1 MLSLKERIEL
11 LERDLQASPPTF
23 TISAD
28 LPFAI
33 LRYDP
38 ANAHETEWHMR
49 REIKHL
55 ATRIQNATGKVVHL
69 ISLAHLYWQSI
80 DESEGIDEIIDLE
93 RNRGFRAA
101 EAQVGDYLS
110 DPDWRAITD
119 LLVETTGNMHPA
131 HELLFFYRAAVFA
144 PSSYRVSTLLE
155 RLMGRVRVPAVLF
168 YPGTWSTSLN
178 YMGMRSDEEPLGSY
192 RVKIYGREQ

>member
-1 MLSLKERIEL
+1 
-11 LERDLQASPPTF
+11 
-23 TISAD
+23 
-28 LPFAI
+28 
-33 LRYDP
+33 
-38 ANAHETEWHMR
+38 
-49 REIKHL
+49 
-55 ATRIQNATGKVVHL
+55 
-69 ISLAHLYWQSI
+69 
-80 DESEGIDEIIDLE
+80 
-93 RNRGFRAA
+93 
-101 EAQVGDYLS
+101 VGDYLS

-178 YMGMRSDEEPLGSY
+178 YMGMRADEEPLGSY

>member
-11 LERDLQASPPTF
+11 LERDLQAYPPTF

-38 ANAHETEWHMR
+38 THAQETEWHMR
-49 REIKHL
+49 REMKHL

-69 ISLAHLYWQSI
+69 ISLADLYWQSI
-80 DESEGIDEIIDLE
+80 DESEGLDEIIDLE
-93 RNRGFRAA
+93 HNRGFLVA

-119 LLVETTGNMHPA
+119 LLVAITQHMHPA
-131 HELLFFYRAAVFA
+131 SELLFLYRAAVFA